1 MHREIS
7 VREFGMDHSEMAM
20 QAAKLMRHS
29 KQKQKT
35 GRVVCHHLRMM
46 LVTDQLVA
54 RSFLSG
60 SSPKA
65 GEKQFALGF

>member
-1 MHREIS
+1 MLAEMTA
-7 VREFGMDHSEMAM
+7 REFAMDHSKMAM
-20 QAAKLMRHS
+20 QAAKHMRRS

-46 LVTDQLVA
+46 LVTELPVA

-60 SSPKA
+60 RSPKP
-65 GEKQFALGF
+65 GGKQFALGF

>member
-1 MHREIS
+1 MHAETAIRD
-7 VREFGMDHSEMAM
+7 FGMDHSRMAM
-20 QAAKLMRHS
+20 QAAKRMRRS

-46 LVTDQLVA
+46 LVTDQPVP

-60 SSPKA
+60 NPPKTN
-65 GEKQFALGF
+65 EKQFALGF